1 VNTGSNANAGGGARG
16 RSGVGAGSGASAGND
31 VSAETGTSAGSN
43 VSAEIGASAG
53 IGATRATSGS
63 AGNAD
68 SAELGK
74 FDALASRFWD
84 VGGEFRPL
92 HLLNPVRARF
102 VSERATLSGARVLD
116 VGCGGGLL
124 AEALARAGAKVT
136 AIDLAPGMIEVAR
149 LHAMEQKLEIDYR
162 MVAAE
167 TVAAAEPGGFD
178 VVTCMEMLEHVPEPA
193 KMVATLATLVRPGG
207 AVFISTLN
215 RNLKSFLLAIVG
227 AEYVMKLIPRGTH
240 EYDRLIRPA
249 ELARWARSADLS
261 LRELA
266 GIELNPFTE
275 HCSLS
280 RDIAVNYLAHLER

>member
-1 VNTGSNANAGGGARG
+1 MSTMSDSNADAGTTGARADFSGGA
-16 RSGVGAGSGASAGND
+16 STAGAAAGAAPGN
-31 VSAETGTSAGSN
+31 S
-43 VSAEIGASAG
+43 
-53 IGATRATSGS
+53 
-63 AGNAD
+63 D
-68 SAELGK
+68 SSELGK

-84 VGGEFRPL
+84 VRGEFRPL

-102 VSERATLSGARVLD
+102 VAERATLSGARVLD

-162 MVAAE
+162 MIPAE
-167 TVAAAEPGGFD
+167 AVAAAEAGSFD

-193 KMVATLATLVRPGG
+193 QMVATLATLVRPGG

-240 EYDRLIRPA
+240 EYEKLIRPA
-249 ELARWARSADLS
+249 ELAKWARAAGLS

-275 HCSLS
+275 HCTLS
-280 RDIAVNYLAHLER
+280 RNVDVNYVAHLER